1 MGFDS
6 RNIHGTENKD
16 SFSEPLEKE
25 NHLVRDLNLMSFYKC
40 KKVISFAHLDD
51 RFLEMNF
58 KIHTTLLKDLIPND
72 WEIIPRRRVLLQRD
86 FLNDYA
92 RVHLTSMGGFNSL
105 LIPLACYQINEKIN
119 I

>member
-40 KKVISFAHLDD
+40 KKVYSFAHLDD
-51 RFLEMNF
+51 RFLVMNF
-58 KIHTTLLKDLIPND
+58 RIHTTLLKDLIPN
-72 WEIIPRRRVLLQRD
+72 VLQRV